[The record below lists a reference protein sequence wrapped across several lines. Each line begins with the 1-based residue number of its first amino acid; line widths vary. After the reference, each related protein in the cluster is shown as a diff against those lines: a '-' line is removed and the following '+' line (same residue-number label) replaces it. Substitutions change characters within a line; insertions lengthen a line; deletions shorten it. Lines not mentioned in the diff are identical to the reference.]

1 MKKAYVINFEVN
13 PPRSTLVDSHDVD
26 AYMEEITYHDYDT
39 LKANGIVDISSKNI
53 ITVLFDTNKQN
64 EAKELVLNLI
74 RERAIALK
82 ASTDLKL
89 NAYRAIYNSL
99 R

>member
-1 MKKAYVINFEVN
+1 MKKAYVINFEDS
-13 PPRSTLVDSHDVD
+13 PPRSTLIESHDVD
-26 AYMEEITYHDYDT
+26 AYMEEITYHEYDT
-39 LKANGIVDISSKNI
+39 LKANGIVDISTKNI
-53 ITVLFDTNKQN
+53 ITVLFDKNKQN

-74 RERAIALK
+74 RERATSLK
-82 ASTDLKL
+82 ASTELKL